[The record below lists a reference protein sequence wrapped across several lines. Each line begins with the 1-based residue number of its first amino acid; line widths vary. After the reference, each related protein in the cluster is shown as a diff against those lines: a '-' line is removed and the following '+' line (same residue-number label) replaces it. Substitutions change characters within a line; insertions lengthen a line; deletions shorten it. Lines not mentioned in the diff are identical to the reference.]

1 MKTAAKIL
9 NTIGTVLLFS
19 SVVGYIISLAMS
31 ALFAEIAYQW
41 TVQWLEQMQ
50 IAIPETLTAIT
61 IRTSIISSSVWGLIL
76 SGTAFTLGLIATI
89 NVFLEKPGKTYHI
102 LAIVAGGI
110 CCNGLLI
117 AGGILGL
124 IASRHEER
132 NSQAQVRVE
141 KPQEET
147 VVEVETEE

>member
-41 TVQWLEQMQ
+41 TVKWLEQMQ
-50 IAIPETLTAIT
+50 IAVPETLTAIT
-61 IRTSIISSSVWGLIL
+61 IRASIISSSVWGLIL

-124 IASRHEER
+124 IASRHEE
-132 NSQAQVRVE
+132 NKAQVRVE